1 MNLEAGKIVMVFC
14 KEFDDKKLYS
24 IGLSKKN
31 KNGGYDNGFMS
42 VRFKKGVEVGNKTRI
57 KIKDAWLS
65 FNTNEGK
72 TFPFIFIND
81 FEIISEANPSAE
93 KCGKEENPYKDFGN
107 SIKTE
112 ANFDQIEITS
122 EDLPF

>member
-42 VRFKKGVEVGNKTRI
+42 VRFKKGVEIRNKTRI

-65 FNTNEGK
+65 FNVKDNK
-72 TFPFIFIND
+72 TFPYIFIND
-81 FEIISEANPSAE
+81 YEIISEANPE
-93 KCGKEENPYKDFGN
+93 KEEKEENPYKDFGN

-112 ANFDQIEITS
+112 VNEQIEITDD
-122 EDLPF
+122 DLPF

>member
-14 KEFDDKKLYS
+14 KEFDDKKIYS

-42 VRFKKGVEVGNKTRI
+42 VRFKKGVEVRNKTRI
-57 KIKDAWLS
+57 KIKEAWLG

-72 TFPFIFIND
+72 TYPYIFIND
-81 FEIISEANPSAE
+81 FSIVEDERQNGTNE
-93 KCGKEENPYKDFGN
+93 VNPYEYMKAKVESDFG
-107 SIKTE
+107 E
-112 ANFDQIEITS
+112 QIEIKP

>member
-1 MNLEAGKIVMVFC
+1 MNIKENYIVMVFC
-14 KEFDDKKLYS
+14 KEFEGRKLYS

-42 VRFKKGVEVGNKTRI
+42 VRFKKDVVVNNKTRI
-57 KIKDAWLS
+57 KLKDAWLS

-81 FEIISEANPSAE
+81 FEIISETNPSAE
-93 KCGKEENPYKDFGN
+93 KCGKETNPFEDFGN

-112 ANFDQIEITS
+112 VNEQIEIKES
-122 EDLPF
+122 DLPF

>member
-1 MNLEAGKIVMVFC
+1 MNIKENYIVMVFC
-14 KEFDDKKLYS
+14 KEFEGRKLYS

-42 VRFKKGVEVGNKTRI
+42 VRFKKDVVVNNKTRI
-57 KIKDAWLS
+57 KLKDAWLS

-81 FEIISEANPSAE
+81 FEIISETNPSAE
-93 KCGKEENPYKDFGN
+93 KCGKEENPFEDFGN
-107 SIKTE
+107 SIKAE
-112 ANFDQIEITS
+112 VQEQIEITDD
-122 EDLPF
+122 DLPF

>member
-65 FNTNEGK
+65 FNVKDNK
-72 TFPFIFIND
+72 TLPYIFIND
-81 FEIISEANPSAE
+81 YEVISEPNPE
-93 KCGKEENPYKDFGN
+93 HKEIQEMTNDEHYKTKSDTF
-107 SIKTE
+107 E
-112 ANFDQIEITS
+112 QVEITD

>member
-14 KEFDDKKLYS
+14 KEFDDKKIYS

-31 KNGGYDNGFMS
+31 KNGGYDSGFMS

-65 FNTNEGK
+65 FNVKDNK
-72 TFPFIFIND
+72 TFPYIFIND
-81 FEIISEANPSAE
+81 YEVISEPNPSAE
-93 KCGKEENPYKDFGN
+93 KCGKEENPFENFGN

-112 ANFDQIEITS
+112 ANFDQIEITD

>member
-1 MNLEAGKIVMVFC
+1 MNIKENYIVMVFC
-14 KEFDDKKLYS
+14 KEFEGRKLYS

-42 VRFKKGVEVGNKTRI
+42 VRFKKDVVVNNKTRI
-57 KIKDAWLS
+57 KLKDAWLS

-93 KCGKEENPYKDFGN
+93 KCGKEENPYEDFGN
-107 SIKTE
+107 SIKTQVQE
-112 ANFDQIEITS
+112 QIEITD

>member
-31 KNGGYDNGFMS
+31 KNGGYDSGFMS

-65 FNTNEGK
+65 FNVKDNK
-72 TFPFIFIND
+72 TFPYIFIND
-81 FEIISEANPSAE
+81 YEVISEPNPE
-93 KCGKEENPYKDFGN
+93 KKESNPYEDFGN

>member
-1 MNLEAGKIVMVFC
+1 MDFKGNFIVMVFV
-14 KEFDDKKLYS
+14 KEYEGRKLYS

-31 KNGGYDNGFMS
+31 KQGGYDNGYMS
-42 VRFKKGVEVGNKTRI
+42 VRFKKDIVLDNKTRI
-57 KIKDAWLS
+57 KVKEAWLS

-81 FEIISEANPSAE
+81 FEVLAE
-93 KCGKEENPYKDFGN
+93 SKPKEDNVYEDFGN

-112 ANFDQIEITS
+112 VQEQIEINDS
-122 EDLPF
+122 DLPF

>member
-14 KEFDDKKLYS
+14 KEFDDKKIYS

-65 FNTNEGK
+65 FNVKDNK
-72 TFPFIFIND
+72 TFPYIFIND
-81 FEIISEANPSAE
+81 YEVISEPNPE
-93 KCGKEENPYKDFGN
+93 KKEENPYEDFGN

-112 ANFDQIEITS
+112 VQDQIEITS

>member
-14 KEFDDKKLYS
+14 KEFDDKKIYS

-72 TFPFIFIND
+72 TFPYIFIND
-81 FEIISEANPSAE
+81 YEVISEPNPE
-93 KCGKEENPYKDFGN
+93 KKESNPYEDFGN

-112 ANFDQIEITS
+112 VQEQIEITDD
-122 EDLPF
+122 DLPF

>member
-1 MNLEAGKIVMVFC
+1 MDFKENYIVMVFC
-14 KEFDDKKLYS
+14 KEFEDKKLYS

-31 KNGGYDNGFMS
+31 KNGSYENGFMS
-42 VRFKKGVEVGNKTRI
+42 VRFKKDVVVNNKTRI
-57 KIKDAWLS
+57 KLKDAWLS

-81 FEIISEANPSAE
+81 FEIISEANPGKE
-93 KCGKEENPYKDFGN
+93 EKEENPYKDFGN

-112 ANFDQIEITS
+112 VQETFDIQES
-122 EDLPF
+122 DLPF

>member
-14 KEFDDKKLYS
+14 KEFDDKKIYS

-42 VRFKKGVEVGNKTRI
+42 VRFKKGIEVGNKTRI

-65 FNTNEGK
+65 FNVKDNK
-72 TFPFIFIND
+72 TFPYIFIND
-81 FEIISEANPSAE
+81 YEIISETNPE
-93 KCGKEENPYKDFGN
+93 HKEIQEMTNDEHYKTKSDTF
-107 SIKTE
+107 E
-112 ANFDQIEITS
+112 QVEITD

>member
-1 MNLEAGKIVMVFC
+1 MNIKENYIVMVFC
-14 KEFDDKKLYS
+14 KEFEGRKLYS

-42 VRFKKGVEVGNKTRI
+42 VRFKKDVVVNNKTRI
-57 KIKDAWLS
+57 KLKDAWLS

-81 FEIISEANPSAE
+81 FEIVSEANPN
-93 KCGKEENPYKDFGN
+93 KKEENPFEDFGN

-112 ANFDQIEITS
+112 VQEQIEIQES
-122 EDLPF
+122 DLPF

>member
-14 KEFDDKKLYS
+14 KEFDDKKIYS

-42 VRFKKGVEVGNKTRI
+42 VRFKKGVVVNNKTRI
-57 KIKDAWLS
+57 KLKDAWLS

-81 FEIISEANPSAE
+81 FSIVEDERQNGTNE
-93 KCGKEENPYKDFGN
+93 VNPYEYMKAKVESDFG
-107 SIKTE
+107 E
-112 ANFDQIEITS
+112 QIEIKP